1 MSFIHEARLL
11 VCFYCYGVWSAKTTL
26 KVCDTSISMISFYK
40 LTFFGFDCGFI
51 SSSRAMWDMVTAE
64 SGSKL
69 YQVKNNKLKFWR
81 QDKPFHFWTAL
92 TILLKIRRDFQNLT
106 KLGFQWRKTKK
117 QSIKYALRLGSLM
130 KMSNGRLKVLSTWFI
145 FLERLENVN

>member
-1 MSFIHEARLL
+1 MNWWRYMSFIHEARLL

-40 LTFFGFDCGFI
+40 LTFLVLIVVSFHHLELCEIWWLLSQVQNFI
-51 SSSRAMWDMVTAE
+51 KWKTINWNSEDKTNLSIFEQLWPYYYKYAE
-64 SGSKL
+64 ICK
-69 YQVKNNKLKFWR
+69 
-81 QDKPFHFWTAL
+81 
-92 TILLKIRRDFQNLT
+92 
-106 KLGFQWRKTKK
+106 
-117 QSIKYALRLGSLM
+117 IKYALRLGSLM